1 VKKSPGKFMW
11 LKRLQW
17 QFHRFLV
24 VSMTLL
30 FKPMKLATTRVTSM
44 PKGTLKQHRHLSS
57 AASVAIWRAAQAV
70 CFDVDST
77 VCSEEGIDV
86 LAAHCGQG
94 ERVAA
99 WTTKAMN
106 GGVKFEDALAAR
118 LDIIKPSQKDI
129 ADCLRVHPPQ
139 LTPGIEA
146 LIKGLHARDVHV
158 YFVSGGFRLMI
169 APVADRLNV
178 PSANIFANTIHFNA
192 SGAYAGFDDT
202 EMTSRDGGK
211 PRVLDMLKQQHGYKT
226 VVMVGDGVTDMQA
239 KPPADL
245 FVGFGGVVERDVVKK
260 HADWFVKDFADLTSA
275 LA

>member
-1 VKKSPGKFMW
+1 MA
-11 LKRLQW
+11 
-17 QFHRFLV
+17 H
-24 VSMTLL
+24 L
-30 FKPMKLATTRVTSM
+30 FPRMKLTTVLW
-44 PKGTLKQHRHLSS
+44 KGMSKDNLKQHRYSSS
-57 AASVAIWRAAQAV
+57 AAAIWKSAQAV

-94 ERVAA
+94 QRVAA

-118 LDIIKPSQKDI
+118 LDIIKPSRKDI

-139 LTPGIEA
+139 LTPGIES
-146 LIKGLHARDVHV
+146 LISGLHARNIHV

-169 APVADRLNV
+169 APIADRLHV
-178 PSANIFANTIHFNA
+178 PSTNVFANTIHFDAN
-192 SGAYAGFDDT
+192 GYYAGFDDT

-211 PRVLDMLKQQHGYKT
+211 PRVLEMLKKAHGYKT

-260 HADWFVKDFADLTSA
+260 NADWFVKDFAELTQA
-275 LA
+275 LP

>member
-1 VKKSPGKFMW
+1 
-11 LKRLQW
+11 
-17 QFHRFLV
+17 
-24 VSMTLL
+24 
-30 FKPMKLATTRVTSM
+30 MKLTTVLW
-44 PKGTLKQHRHLSS
+44 KGMSKSNLKQHRYSSS
-57 AASVAIWRAAQAV
+57 AVAIWKSAQAV

-94 ERVAA
+94 QRVAA

-118 LDIIKPSQKDI
+118 LDIIKPSRKDI

-139 LTPGIEA
+139 LTPGIES
-146 LIKGLHARDVHV
+146 LISGLHARNIHV

-169 APVADRLNV
+169 APIADRLHV
-178 PSANIFANTIHFNA
+178 PSTNVFANTIHFDAN
-192 SGAYAGFDDT
+192 GYYAGFDDT
-202 EMTSRDGGK
+202 EMTSRDSGK
-211 PRVLDMLKQQHGYKT
+211 PRVLEMYDTSALKLSLHSSQCCRLKKAHGYKT

-260 HADWFVKDFADLTSA
+260 NADWFVKDFAELTQA
-275 LA
+275 LP